1 MAHRETR
8 RYEGLA
14 RCVTGSRR
22 QDPRRED
29 IAESRSAERSALR
42 VGPSLSIDE
51 ADAQRQVRGGHHD
64 GRERNVYTFVDG
76 AETRTLEFGRLETG
90 EAYVRETGRGD
101 ITQFCYDAPARETTI
116 RFRETEECSLEDV
129 ADTLREHSDD
139 VFIGDIAESSDAV
152 SPRPHAGAHGLT
164 PAVCWA
170 DHARGSHGWDNADGD
185 THVHRRGPCQQRS
198 PTSGSETSPGGSSSS
213 SARRWS
219 GSARQASPSP
229 RVPTRSSRTS
239 TSTTSRGLSLFALA
253 PASLASGAVFHDAS
267 FPVAQGQFVILR
279 SGSIPPE
286 SHVLFLDDAKALE
299 GRYAEQTGQ
308 VEGDHAPG
316 TGIEAARKVELV
328 DALRSPE
335 YSDDVL
341 AVLAADDLPQEGVW
355 FRLEGLAGE
364 GMLAGVLLNEPD
376 ADYPVHE
383 GDLMALALAQA
394 DDGSP
399 MLLTVPD
406 LLISHPEG

>member
-1 MAHRETR
+1 M
-8 RYEGLA
+8 
-14 RCVTGSRR
+14 
-22 QDPRRED
+22 
-29 IAESRSAERSALR
+29 
-42 VGPSLSIDE
+42 
-51 ADAQRQVRGGHHD
+51 
-64 GRERNVYTFVDG
+64 
-76 AETRTLEFGRLETG
+76 
-90 EAYVRETGRGD
+90 
-101 ITQFCYDAPARETTI
+101 
-116 RFRETEECSLEDV
+116 
-129 ADTLREHSDD
+129 
-139 VFIGDIAESSDAV
+139 
-152 SPRPHAGAHGLT
+152 
-164 PAVCWA
+164 
-170 DHARGSHGWDNADGD
+170 
-185 THVHRRGPCQQRS
+185 
-198 PTSGSETSPGGSSSS
+198 
-213 SARRWS
+213 
-219 GSARQASPSP
+219 
-229 RVPTRSSRTS
+229 
-239 TSTTSRGLSLFALA
+239 
-253 PASLASGAVFHDAS
+253 
-267 FPVAQGQFVILR
+267 ILR

-406 LLISHPEG
+406 LLISHSEGWRLRVPRKGRGEKDLPPRPAA

>member
-1 MAHRETR
+1 MP
-8 RYEGLA
+8 
-14 RCVTGSRR
+14 RCGG
-22 QDPRRED
+22 
-29 IAESRSAERSALR
+29 IAESRSAERGAPR

-51 ADAQRQVRGGHHD
+51 PDVRRQVRGGHHD
-64 GRERNVYTFVDG
+64 GEKKLLYIFVDD
-76 AETRTLEFGRLETG
+76 AETTTKELGYLDTG

-116 RFRETEECSLEDV
+116 RFRETEEYSLEDV
-129 ADTLREHSDD
+129 ADTLRKHSDD
-139 VFIGDIAESSDAV
+139 VFIGDIAEAMSTVAESSDAV

-213 SARRWS
+213 NARCWS

-253 PASLASGAVFHDAS
+253 PASLASGVVFHDAS
-267 FPVAQGQFVILR
+267 FPVAQGQFVVLR

-299 GRYAEQTGQ
+299 GRYAEQIGQ

-335 YSDDVL
+335 YPDDAL